1 MSFVEQYLAEARQVI
16 ERLDSKMTVVNL
28 LVDTR
33 SRKGRLF
40 VLGVGSSAANASQ
53 AVNDFRKIAGIEP
66 ICLDRQHLRADGS
79 KSVGHRSE
87 PPGPGASVLGTED
100 EIEISVYGPR
110 ASGAEDR
117 GEFPVSA
124 RPKSPRGVSP

>member
-16 ERLDSKMTVVNL
+16 ERLDSKMTFVNL

-53 AVNDFRKIAGIEP
+53 AVNDFRKIAGIEAL
-66 ICLDRQHLRADGS
+66 CLDRQRLRADGS
-79 KSVGHRSE
+79 SQRRRLGQRV
-87 PPGPGASVLGTED
+87 PGLLVEAAARHAIDLRASVMIG
-100 EIEISVYGPR
+100 
-110 ASGAEDR
+110 DR
-117 GEFPVSA
+117 
-124 RPKSPRGVSP
+124 